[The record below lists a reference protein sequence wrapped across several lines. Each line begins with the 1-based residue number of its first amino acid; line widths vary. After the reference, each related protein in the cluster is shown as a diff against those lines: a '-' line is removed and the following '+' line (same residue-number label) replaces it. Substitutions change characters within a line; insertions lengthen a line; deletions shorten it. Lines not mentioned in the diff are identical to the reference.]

1 MATHEH
7 NMTSSLID
15 HPLEFTLGG
24 RLGDALSLA
33 RTRTHAQTAT
43 LEGTA
48 MFVNPGAPEGP
59 ARNAKPRLQT
69 TGLQMLRL
77 IRAWKGLLIFLAL
90 VRACAAFVCTIE
102 RWPPTS

>member
-1 MATHEH
+1 
-7 NMTSSLID
+7 MTSSLID
-15 HPLEFTLGG
+15 HLLAFTLGG
-24 RLGDALSLA
+24 RLWEAPSLA

-43 LEGTA
+43 LEGKA
-48 MFVNPGAPEGP
+48 MSVNPGAPESS
-59 ARNAKPRLQT
+59 ARNPEPRLQT